1 MLAGPMLLLCA
12 VLTSIVMLYPLQ
24 YESRGF
30 DWSSGLMFGAI
41 VSATDPVAGKKI
53 KLNSYL
59 VVAMLKELGASK
71 KLGTI
76 IEGESLL
83 NDGTAMVLYHVVFV
97 IYFVF

>member
-53 KLNSYL
+53 NKFLFSRGY
-59 VVAMLKELGASK
+59 AERIRS
-71 KLGTI
+71 
-76 IEGESLL
+76 
-83 NDGTAMVLYHVVFV
+83 
-97 IYFVF
+97 